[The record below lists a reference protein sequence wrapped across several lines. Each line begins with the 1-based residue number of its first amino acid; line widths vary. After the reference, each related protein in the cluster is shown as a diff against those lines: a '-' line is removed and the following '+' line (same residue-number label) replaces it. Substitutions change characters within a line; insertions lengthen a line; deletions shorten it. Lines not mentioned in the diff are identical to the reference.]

1 MSFLDLKVPED
12 TKEIAKLLTDVRLLI
27 KNVILEELM
36 RHDEEI
42 KKLRK
47 ATWPVCQ
54 CIKETSQITDISSK
68 IDFLN
73 DLNYNEIRDL
83 LKEKAKVAKKR
94 KVSFSTAHLSDE
106 ELRRLGLN

>member
-1 MSFLDLKVPED
+1 MNVLDLEVPEN

-27 KNVILEELM
+27 KTVILEELL

-68 IDFLN
+68 LEFLS
-73 DLNYNEIRDL
+73 DLDYNEIQEL
-83 LKEKAKVAKKR
+83 LKEKTKVAKKGEI
-94 KVSFSTAHLSDE
+94 STSTSHLSQE
-106 ELRRLGLN
+106 ELQRLGLN